1 MNKCNHAQ
9 RSLIST
15 FLSAIIVAVL
25 QKEVYYFVLL
35 LLLFQ
40 TFAALRIKRPD
51 LIKRIAVLIIISTPG
66 IFTLSWW

>member
-9 RSLIST
+9 RS
-15 FLSAIIVAVL
+15 FVSAIIVAVL